1 MGIVSFELFHINC
14 MALSRNFRKVRVEAV
29 QKVVKNSNRYRNFVA
44 GSFYKYVLNLLTDRK
59 LVDNAAIQA
68 TSNAFRISIEILN
81 DSERI
86 PSYIVY
92 HSTKILLCLLLRLK
106 SRTARGVSHHPVFMG
121 NCRAISH
128 TCYLPSG

>member
-1 MGIVSFELFHINC
+1 MCVEMGIVSFELFHINC

-44 GSFYKYVLNLLTDRK
+44 RSFYKYVSNLLTDRK

-86 PSYIVY
+86 LSYI
-92 HSTKILLCLLLRLK
+92 T
-106 SRTARGVSHHPVFMG
+106 
-121 NCRAISH
+121 
-128 TCYLPSG
+128 PSA